1 MLANFNLEGIIVK
14 SIKYCKLV
22 RDKIP
27 EIIEKSGKKCKY
39 ETLTEESYLEMLDVK
54 LREELMEYQV
64 GKNIEELADL
74 LEVMHAIAF
83 ARGFSWDQIELARAT
98 KSKENG
104 GFRNRILL
112 KEVIEN

>member
-1 MLANFNLEGIIVK
+1 MK

-27 EIIEKSGKKCKY
+27 EIIERSGKTCKY
-39 ETLTEESYLEMLDVK
+39 ETLTEESYLEMLEAK
-54 LREELMEYQV
+54 LGEEVMEYQAE
-64 GKNIEELADL
+64 KNIEELADV

-83 ARGFSWDQIELARAT
+83 ARGFSWDQIELTRAI

-104 GFRNRILL
+104 GFINRILL